1 MDDVETGIPSIR
13 SGHMEST
20 SATTENG
27 STGAVVVYVT
37 VPSEE
42 VGEKIA
48 GMLVNPEARLAACVN
63 IVPGIA
69 EDSSSASD
77 VRAVKETN
85 HFVYAACV
93 RAAATI
99 L

>member
-1 MDDVETGIPSIR
+1 
-13 SGHMEST
+13 MEST
-20 SATTENG
+20 AATIENG

-63 IVPGIA
+63 IVPGMS

-77 VRAVKETN
+77 MQQVRNKIRCLCCIVRAVPSISCT
-85 HFVYAACV
+85 CL
-93 RAAATI
+93 T
-99 L
+99 LQ